1 MSLPGENI
9 TLKKQVRFLLF
20 EDNADLR
27 EGLKEMLEC
36 EKDFKVAAQF
46 SNCDTIV
53 SATRRYKPDIAL
65 MDIDMPGTNGLDGL
79 RAIKSEN
86 PAVKVLMLTVFD
98 DNDKILS
105 AICLGADGYLL
116 KSTPLEKII
125 EAVKDVLNG
134 GAPLTP
140 TIAKKILNIIPR
152 TTLSVK
158 EEEELS
164 PKEKEIL
171 QLMVQ
176 GYSYKMIAGTLNKSI
191 ETVRYQIK
199 AIYRK
204 LQVGSMSEA
213 IIKTINK
220 KLL

>member
-1 MSLPGENI
+1 MSLPEENI
-9 TLKKQVRFLLF
+9 TLKKQVKFLLF

-36 EKDFKVAAQF
+36 EKEFKVMGQF
-46 SNCDTIV
+46 SNCDNV
-53 SATRRYKPDIAL
+53 VAATRRYKPDIAL

-86 PAVKVLMLTVFD
+86 PEIKVLMLTVFD

-125 EAVKDVLNG
+125 EAVKDVLHG

-140 TIAKKILNIIPR
+140 TIAKKILHIIPK

-220 KLL
+220 RIL

>member
-1 MSLPGENI
+1 M
-9 TLKKQVRFLLF
+9 TKKPVKFLLF
-20 EDNADLR
+20 EDNTALR
-27 EGLKEMLEC
+27 ESLKEMLEC
-36 EKDFKVAAQF
+36 EKEFKVMGQF

-53 SATRRYKPDIAL
+53 SAIHRYTPDVVL

-79 RAIKSEN
+79 KAIKEDSQDI
-86 PAVKVLMLTVFD
+86 KVLMLTVFD
-98 DNDKILS
+98 DNDKILN

-116 KSTPLEKII
+116 KSTPLDKII

-140 TIAKKILNIIPR
+140 TIAKKILQVIPR
-152 TTLSVK
+152 TILSIK
-158 EEEELS
+158 QEEDLT
-164 PKEKEIL
+164 PKEKEVL

-176 GYSYKMIAGTLNKSI
+176 GYSYKMIASTLNKSI

-199 AIYRK
+199 TIYRK

-220 KLL
+220 RIM

>member
-1 MSLPGENI
+1 MTI
-9 TLKKQVRFLLF
+9 QHQVRFLLF
-20 EDNADLR
+20 EDNTGLR
-27 EGLKEMLEC
+27 ESLKEMLEC
-36 EKDFKVAAQF
+36 EKEFVVMAQF
-46 SNCDTIV
+46 SNCDNIETI
-53 SATRRYKPDIAL
+53 TKRYKPDIAL

-79 RAIKSEN
+79 KMIKATS
-86 PAVKVLMLTVFD
+86 PSTKVLMLTVFD

-116 KSTPLEKII
+116 KSTPLDKII
-125 EAVKDVLNG
+125 EAVKDVLQG

-140 TIAKKILNIIPR
+140 TIARKILQVIPK
-152 TTLSVK
+152 TTLTIK
-158 EEEELS
+158 EEETLT

-176 GYSYKMIAGTLNKSI
+176 GYSYKMIAAALNKSI